1 MTTVTPGV
9 AGEGACM
16 RSVSPSL
23 RYGGLVSLALL
34 ASLPV
39 PLRAQQDRESER
51 FVEEQPGHR
60 LAPEAWYRLGTCHLE
75 LGKKEPA
82 VAAFEQAL
90 KVAEKGN
97 AEKLRLRAEC
107 RYRLGQTLKEL
118 ERPKDAAV
126 QFKQLT

>member
-51 FVEEQPGHR
+51 FVVATGLIKRGLHDEAAKQLERFVEEQPGHR

-82 VAAFEQAL
+82 
-90 KVAEKGN
+90 
-97 AEKLRLRAEC
+97 
-107 RYRLGQTLKEL
+107 
-118 ERPKDAAV
+118 
-126 QFKQLT
+126 